1 MGLQVWYTHKTRN
14 IVFPVC
20 VTMTYRMKRMNTKRT
35 EKSQL
40 IVISIT
46 WIIKRIPFNV
56 QFQHLAKNGQKLLPT
71 GSVCLAFSSLCQIK
85 RSRRVIGHPAA
96 SFMFILNWF
105 YNVTYDFFMTWRDRH
120 FIPSPSLCHQ
130 INWRYVIKSLW
141 SYFILSMLGLLNPR
155 NIKIHNKNPIC
166 NFVICNFKLQS
177 YKLLYYNGYCD
188 NYMSFP

>member
-56 QFQHLAKNGQKLLPT
+56 QFQHLAKKGQKLLRNR
-71 GSVCLAFSSLCQIK
+71 SVCLVHFLHFVKLNVAVELSDILRLPSCSFWIGSITLLMTSS
-85 RSRRVIGHPAA
+85 
-96 SFMFILNWF
+96 
-105 YNVTYDFFMTWRDRH
+105 WRDATD
-120 FIPSPSLCHQ
+120 
-130 INWRYVIKSLW
+130 
-141 SYFILSMLGLLNPR
+141 ILFRP
-155 NIKIHNKNPIC
+155 
-166 NFVICNFKLQS
+166 
-177 YKLLYYNGYCD
+177 LLYAIKYIGV
-188 NYMSFP
+188 MW